1 MGQLDL
7 LSSSEIGQ
15 CSRCG
20 EKLRVD
26 PNRNPD
32 ARMLRRAKTA
42 DGVCVNCALRAWFEI
57 AGEVGAIRDLDPKQ
71 LLIPMIQEQMGRV
84 IRAAKADADPAEI
97 DWTKLVRDWDLPL
110 DKGKPKRVRKVP
122 N

>member
-7 LSSSEIGQ
+7 LPSSEIGQ
-15 CSRCG
+15 CSRCA

-26 PNRNPD
+26 PSRNPD
-32 ARMLRRAKTA
+32 ARMLRHAKTA
-42 DGVCVNCALRAWFEI
+42 VGLCVNCALREWFEV

-110 DKGKPKRVRKVP
+110 NKGKPKRARKVP